1 MPVKSVTSVVLS
13 KIKGCMQVTVS
24 TAAEQRLLRQYLYSC
39 TSKTSTLSTKLG
51 LLLVVLRAAA
61 CRRCAVLLQS
71 QRAVAQRAVA
81 ASDAAAQQAARA
93 AVAVVRAWRGGEQ
106 LLCVLCL

>member
-24 TAAEQRLLRQYLYSC
+24 AAAEQRLLRQYLYSC

-51 LLLVVLRAAA
+51 LLLVVPRAAA

-71 QRAVAQRAVA
+71 RRAVA
-81 ASDAAAQQAARA
+81 AAAAQQAARA

-106 LLCVLCL
+106 LLCELCL

>member
-24 TAAEQRLLRQYLYSC
+24 AAAEQRLLRQYLYSC

-51 LLLVVLRAAA
+51 LLLVVPRAAA

-71 QRAVAQRAVA
+71 QI
-81 ASDAAAQQAARA
+81 AAAAAARRAARA
-93 AVAVVRAWRGGEQ
+93 AEAVVRAWRGGEQ